1 MDKGYLIL
9 SDKTYYP
16 GYIFGHG
23 DLVFGE
29 VVFNTSMT
37 GYQEILTDPSYKGQI
52 VIQTYPLIGNY
63 GINDEINESDEI
75 QVSGYVVRKNAEFP
89 SHISSKKTVDQFLKQ
104 YEIMGISEID
114 TRAVVRNIRSKG
126 VMNGLIVRDNDP
138 SKGIKYLESI
148 PNYDSLDLAKGI
160 NNRKDLNIKYGENL
174 TIDQKYKIA
183 VIDCGVKEN
192 ILKLLY
198 ARKCQIK
205 VFAPDFSINDLES
218 FSPDG
223 ILISPGPGDPIH
235 MEFLV
240 EKIKLILND
249 YPIFGI
255 CLGHQIIA
263 RAFDSNTYKLK
274 FGHRGGNQP
283 VMDIKQDKV
292 YITAQNHGYA
302 VSSEIVNPDIEI
314 THINLNDNTVSG
326 IKHKKLPIM
335 GIQYHSEASPGPKD
349 NEYLFDEFIKMISI
363 NRNNI

>member
-23 DLVFGE
+23 NLVFGE

-63 GINDEINESDEI
+63 GINDETNESDEI

-89 SHISSKKTVDQFLKQ
+89 SHISSKKTLDQFLKQ

-114 TRAVVRNIRSKG
+114 TRAVVRKIRSKG

-160 NNRKDLNIKYGENL
+160 NNRKDLNKKYGENL
-174 TIDQKYKIA
+174 TIDQKYKVA

-198 ARKCQIK
+198 ARRCQIK
-205 VFAPDFSINDLES
+205 VFAPDFLINDLES

-223 ILISPGPGDPIH
+223 ILISPGPGDPKH

-283 VMDIKQDKV
+283 VMDIKQGKV

-302 VSSEIVNPDIEI
+302 VSSEIVNPEIEI

-349 NEYLFDEFIKMISI
+349 NEYLFDEFIKMINI